1 MSIVQ
6 THTDCTTQVDKT
18 RQNRKLQQRWRLNHR
33 VTDTF
38 LTERFATALKAEPQS
53 YTHIIDTIDDVFLS
67 ADTKSIVR
75 THTFCTTQVDK
86 NIPNRTF
93 YNGVEDWITGLQTLT
108 LQNILQRRWRQNH
121 RVTDTGTFL
130 TLLFANP

>member
-86 NIPNRTF
+86 TYRTEHFTTALKTESQGYRHLLYRTF
-93 YNGVEDWITGLQTLT
+93 CNGVGGRTTGLLT
-108 LQNILQRRWRQNH
+108 LRH
-121 RVTDTGTFL
+121 S
-130 TLLFANP
+130 